1 MVLYHS
7 NGKVTNAHSKFDIY
21 FPFPSFPFFLKT
33 KSPIAQAG
41 LDFTM

>member
-7 NGKVTNAHSKFDIY
+7 NEKVTDTHSKFDIY
-21 FPFPSFPFFLKT
+21 FPFPFFLKT